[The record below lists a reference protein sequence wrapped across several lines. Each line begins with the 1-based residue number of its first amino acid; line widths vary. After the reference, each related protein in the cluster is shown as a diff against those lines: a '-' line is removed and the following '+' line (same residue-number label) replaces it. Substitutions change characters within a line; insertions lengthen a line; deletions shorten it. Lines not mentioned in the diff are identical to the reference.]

1 MQECHSQGKYDLCGK
16 NQPGHLI
23 CWRKKNHARG
33 QKVGA
38 HIRRSENGRTD

>member
-16 NQPGHLI
+16 KSTRSSDLLA
-23 CWRKKNHARG
+23 KKNHARG
-33 QKVGA
+33 QKVTT